1 MGKETTIK
9 LSREFKD
16 ILQKRK
22 QGGDDFEETIKRI
35 IKENSIL
42 KTKGKK
48 QYTPLSIPE
57 KPYKKTIKEPK
68 KEFIEE
74 DIPKPK
80 QEKVFKNMSDFN
92 LEVHRIKLLE
102 LEEPKKEFIMG
113 IEVSDPM
120 GKDGKRI
127 VMRKYKETSH
137 LGTVSEIKSNFQ
149 ITEIPY
155 DPSQHLNHMK
165 NYAL

>member
-22 QGGDDFEETIKRI
+22 QEGDDFEETIRKI

-42 KTKGKK
+42 KTKRKK

-57 KPYKKTIKEPK
+57 KPYKKIIKEPK

-92 LEVHRIKLLE
+92 LEVHRRELLE

-137 LGTVSEIKSNFQ
+137 LGTVSEIKSDRVITQ
-149 ITEIPY
+149 IPF
-155 DPSQHLNHMK
+155 DPIKHLNHMRDF
-165 NYAL
+165 

>member
-1 MGKETTIK
+1 MLSGETAVG
-9 LSREFKD
+9 
-16 ILQKRK
+16 QYPV
-22 QGGDDFEETIKRI
+22 ETVQMMNQI
-35 IKENSIL
+35 IKFTEEFL
-42 KTKGKK
+42 K
-48 QYTPLSIPE
+48 
-57 KPYKKTIKEPK
+57 YKKTIKEPK